1 MAELPTGTVTLLF
14 TDIEGSTRLLRTLG
28 EEYERALSDHR
39 ALLRRAFNLHGGRIV
54 DRQGDAFFV
63 VFHRARDA
71 VTAATEAQRSL
82 AAHPWPGGSELR
94 VRMGIHTGEPSVNEE
109 GLTGLAVHLA
119 ARICATA
126 HGEQVLVSETTRG
139 LVEGQLP
146 KESAFRDLGE
156 HELKDFDRPVRLFQL
171 VAEGL
176 DASFTPLRSPPAAR
190 ADAGVLAY
198 LEPERPRSRST
209 VALRLGSALRA
220 AIPRRGGNEPVILI
234 GSRIHSVA
242 RVSPSPEL
250 GTALRYLGGAVIQ
263 GGRCLRDAK
272 RSLSLV
278 DRRALQRRLD
288 TLTDGSLLSQEEAAL
303 ADDLATQIEALDR
316 LAELQPRLTESIAR
330 IDSREGE
337 IRDQVFRA
345 RRGHPLPEG
354 LVEEVTTLSESML
367 SLCAQAHRAEEVVRP
382 AAAARRPRSRLGM
395 LRKS

>member
-14 TDIEGSTRLLRTLG
+14 TDIEGSTQLLKTLG
-28 EEYERALSDHR
+28 DDYERALSDHR
-39 ALLRRAFNLHGGRIV
+39 ALLRRAFNLHAGQIV

-63 VFHRARDA
+63 VFRRARDA
-71 VTAATEAQRSL
+71 VAAAIEAQRSL
-82 AAHPWPGGSELR
+82 AVHPWPSGSELR
-94 VRMGIHTGEPSVNEE
+94 VRMGIHTGEPSVTEE
-109 GLTGLAVHLA
+109 GMTGLAVHLA

-126 HGEQVLVSETTRG
+126 HGEQVLVSNTTRG
-139 LVEGQLP
+139 LVEGELP
-146 KESAFRDLGE
+146 KGSAFRDLGE
-156 HELKDFDRPVRLFQL
+156 HALKDFDRAVRLFQL
-171 VAEGL
+171 DAEGL
-176 DASFTPLRSPPAAR
+176 EASFAPPRSPAAR

-198 LEPERPRSRST
+198 LEPERPRLAST
-209 VALRLGSALRA
+209 VALRLGGALRA
-220 AIPRRGGNEPVILI
+220 AIPRRGGSEPVVLI

-263 GGRCLRDAK
+263 GGRCLRDAR

-288 TLTDGSLLSQEEAAL
+288 SLTDGSLLSEEEAEL

-316 LAELQPRLTESIAR
+316 LAELQPRLIESIER
-330 IDSREGE
+330 IDSREDE
-337 IRDQVFRA
+337 IRDEVFRA

-354 LVEEVTTLSESML
+354 LVDEVTTLSESML
-367 SLCAQAHRAEEVVRP
+367 ALCAEAYRAEEAVRP
-382 AAAARRPRSRLGM
+382 AVATRRPRSRLRV